1 MAEFGGGNPTEVPY
15 NNALQPTNNRYAAE
29 GRRYTRQSTLT
40 HSSSCR
46 LPLNRSTLSRTTAS
60 AACLVL
66 ITSILA

>member
-40 HSSSCR
+40 HR
-46 LPLNRSTLSRTTAS
+46 HHAVYR
-60 AACLVL
+60 
-66 ITSILA
+66 